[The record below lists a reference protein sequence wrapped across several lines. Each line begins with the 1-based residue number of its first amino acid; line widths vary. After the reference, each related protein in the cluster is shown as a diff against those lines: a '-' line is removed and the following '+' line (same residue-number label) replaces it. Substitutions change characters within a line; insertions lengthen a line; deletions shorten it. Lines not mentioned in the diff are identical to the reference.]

1 MTRIHGS
8 APGKCILF
16 GEHAVVYYRHALCGV
31 VDSLRIHCWIV
42 GISYRINVQDDSAD
56 QTGLSITTV
65 SLGSD
70 EEERVLLDIAQLQ
83 RQQIDWKGCISA
95 HSCQE

>member
-1 MTRIHGS
+1 M
-8 APGKCILF
+8 
-16 GEHAVVYYRHALCGV
+16 
-31 VDSLRIHCWIV
+31 
-42 GISYRINVQDDSAD
+42 D

-83 RQQIDWKGCISA
+83 RQQIDWKGCVSA
-95 HSCQE
+95 HSCQD